1 MARFCYRPVRNYNYQ
16 LREDFSYDLG
26 RTFPEGPIQNEFILI
41 SAEGL
46 ITIKKH
52 YAWDGVSGPVID
64 TQANL
69 KASLVHDAL
78 YQLMREARLDHLI
91 YREWSD
97 RLFME
102 MCRKGG
108 VMDAIAGLYF
118 KGLSWFGA
126 KNAKPRENATPPTI
140 CQEG

>member
-1 MARFCYRPVRNYNYQ
+1 MSTFCYRPIRRYKYQ
-16 LREDFSYDLG
+16 LREDFRYDVG
-26 RTFPEGPIQNEFILI
+26 RAFPDGPIQNEFIHL
-41 SAEGL
+41 SPEGVL
-46 ITIKKH
+46 TIRTY

-78 YQLMREARLDHLI
+78 YQLMREGRLDPAE

-108 VMDAIAGLYF
+108 VMDLFARLYF
-118 KGLSWFGA
+118 KGLTWFGA

-140 CQEG
+140 CHE

>member
-1 MARFCYRPVRNYNYQ
+1 MSRFCYRPVRNYNYQ
-16 LREDFSYDLG
+16 LREDFTYDLG
-26 RTFPEGPIQNEFILI
+26 RPFDPAPIGNEFIEI
-41 SAEGL
+41 SAKGL
-46 ITIKKH
+46 LTIRKY

-78 YQLMREARLDHLI
+78 YQLMREGKLDHTA

-97 RLFME
+97 RLFMD
-102 MCRKGG
+102 MCRRGG
-108 VMDAIAGLYF
+108 VNDRIAALYF
-118 KGLSWFGA
+118 NALRLFGA

-140 CQEG
+140 CLE